1 LSVQK
6 ILGNILGILSLPGTA
21 VVTVFHSRAY
31 IFGTAD
37 AQHSLVIHMDT
48 MVVAQIIIEPSV
60 AFVRAFFVDLFNLVG
75 QTLIFRSP
83 TA

>member
-1 LSVQK
+1 
-6 ILGNILGILSLPGTA
+6 
-21 VVTVFHSRAY
+21 
-31 IFGTAD
+31 
-37 AQHSLVIHMDT
+37 
-48 MVVAQIIIEPSV
+48 MVMAQIIIEPSV